1 MRSADEEDGDDLGD
15 DLANP
20 DDEEDHRE
28 VTHPDD
34 FPDVDD
40 PEAAGS
46 APSDADADDADN
58 ADADDANNDDADADA
73 DDSDADDGAD
83 GDVTL
88 PRPPSASGPSVGTT
102 TEDDAADEVALKGRL
117 ALVLDLAHDG
127 FDDDSSDDDGGNED
141 GGDDDGGD
149 DDGGDDDG
157 GDDDN
162 GGDNGGD
169 DNGGSD
175 DDEEGDGEG
184 GDGGDGDDDDGGD
197 DDGGDE
203 DGGGGDDDDNG
214 DDAATSDRDG
224 ARQAGGAVGG
234 RSRSAAARAAVAAK
248 RALAAPKAKRAK
260 VPQHVTVT
268 VDGLARRLHKTRFMN
283 ELNALRPGTAL
294 SNDRLKRVSQHSIE
308 HVMITGDADGNGE
321 EDSDMLGIGQDF
333 AMAFEDPQTK
343 KHVAWYGRVTRMK
356 SIERGKKQLWRRPFR
371 LDDDPDKRPL
381 VEVYA
386 RWYSEPSR
394 NTFKYDVDDSKP
406 YLVKYIVS
414 LVTMA
419 RCARTATYSMTTE
432 ARRAVDIAL
441 EQLDEDEEATAAEPA
456 GQARRGRKRA
466 GTAAAAAAA
475 AAPAAAEPSAATRQ
489 TTAGAPTKSGR
500 RTTVVVNADADSAT
514 ARSGGGEGQRGRGGR
529 RGRGGP
535 SGRGGQ
541 RGRGGQ
547 GGRAKSKARGG
558 R

>member
-1 MRSADEEDGDDLGD
+1 MRSADEEDGD

-46 APSDADADDADN
+46 APSDADNDDADDADN
-58 ADADDANNDDADADA
+58 DNDDAGADDNDADNG
-73 DDSDADDGAD
+73 DANDGAD
-83 GDVTL
+83 GDARL

-127 FDDDSSDDDGGNED
+127 FDDDSSDDDGG
-141 GGDDDGGD
+141 DDDGGD
-149 DDGGDDDG
+149 
-157 GDDDN
+157 
-162 GGDNGGD
+162 D

-214 DDAATSDRDG
+214 DDDGIASDRSNGDDAATSDRDG

-234 RSRSAAARAAVAAK
+234 RSRGAAARAAKAAK
-248 RALAAPKAKRAK
+248 RARAAPKAKRAK

-268 VDGLARRLHKTRFMN
+268 VDGTARRLHKTRFMN

-294 SNDRLKRVSQHSIE
+294 SNDRLKRVSHHSIE
-308 HVMITGDADGNGE
+308 HVMITGDADGNG

-356 SIERGKKQLWRRPFR
+356 SIERGKRQLWRRPFR
-371 LDDDPDKRPL
+371 LDDDPDMRPL

-394 NTFKYDVDDSKP
+394 NAFKYDVDDSKP

-419 RCARTATYSMTTE
+419 RCARTATYSIATE

-441 EQLDEDEEATAAEPA
+441 EQLDEDEEAAAAEQA

-466 GTAAAAAAA
+466 GAAVAA

-514 ARSGGGEGQRGRGGR
+514 ARSGSTGEGQRGRGGR

-535 SGRGGQ
+535 RGRGGQ
-541 RGRGGQ
+541 RGRAGQ